1 MRVFVYDA
9 PNECYKCVAY
19 ERLDSLMTISTTMT
33 HEMLSIEKIQQIQK
47 ELIVLC
53 SGKSRNIVLAQLRNF
68 EEEEAQEA
76 LKQSE
81 KTGEGGENNA
91 SNQRESLGDD
101 IIVNEEETKEPPAL
115 PKVCIYQTLAPFCLS
130 KKPQI
135 IVPILPKE
143 KKVEEAAATDD

>member
-1 MRVFVYDA
+1 
-9 PNECYKCVAY
+9 
-19 ERLDSLMTISTTMT
+19 MTISTTMT

-53 SGKSRNIVLAQLRNF
+53 SGKSRNIVLVQLRNF

-76 LKQSE
+76 LKKRE
-81 KTGEGGENNA
+81 ENNGEGTNN
-91 SNQRESLGDD
+91 SGNQRESVGDD

-115 PKVCIYQTLAPFCLS
+115 PKICIYQTLAPFCLS

-143 KKVEEAAATDD
+143 KKVEEAPATDEQPDGAEKQPIAVTTDQEGGLEKA

>member
-1 MRVFVYDA
+1 
-9 PNECYKCVAY
+9 
-19 ERLDSLMTISTTMT
+19 MTISTTMT

-53 SGKSRNIVLAQLRNF
+53 SGKSRNIVLVQLRNF

-76 LKQSE
+76 LKKREE
-81 KTGEGGENNA
+81 KNCEGTNN
-91 SNQRESLGDD
+91 SCNQRESVGDD

-115 PKVCIYQTLAPFCLS
+115 PKICIYQTLAPFCLS

-143 KKVEEAAATDD
+143 KKVEEAPATDEQPDGAEKQPIAVTTDQEGGLEKA

>member
-1 MRVFVYDA
+1 
-9 PNECYKCVAY
+9 
-19 ERLDSLMTISTTMT
+19 MTISTTMT

-53 SGKSRNIVLAQLRNF
+53 SGKSRNIVLVQLRNF

-76 LKQSE
+76 LKKREE
-81 KTGEGGENNA
+81 KNGEGTNN
-91 SNQRESLGDD
+91 SCNQRESVGDD

-115 PKVCIYQTLAPFCLS
+115 PKICIYQTLAPFCLS

-143 KKVEEAAATDD
+143 KKVEEAPATDEQPDGAEKQPIAVTTDQEGGLEKA